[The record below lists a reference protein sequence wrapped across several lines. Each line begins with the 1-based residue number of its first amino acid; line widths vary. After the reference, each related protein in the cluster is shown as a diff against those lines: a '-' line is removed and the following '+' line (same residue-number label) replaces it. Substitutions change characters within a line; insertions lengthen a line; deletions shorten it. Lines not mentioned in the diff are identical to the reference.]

1 MKKVVLCAILALNF
15 AAAEML
21 IGECRYIVHKL
32 QNEKRA
38 YLMAGYALAGSDAD
52 AQRVSRQ
59 INLYPEE
66 VAEFEIYLD
75 NVQRY
80 IEKCSSDFSC
90 IHSRLQKQLG
100 KVDAEIERQQKVC
113 DKIAKKGK

>member
-21 IGECRYIVHKL
+21 LGECRYIVHKL

-38 YLMAGYALAGSDAD
+38 YLIADYSLAGLNEDAD
-52 AQRVSRQ
+52 RVSSLVD
-59 INLYPEE
+59 LYPEE
-66 VAEFEIYLD
+66 IAEFDGYLN
-75 NVQRY
+75 NVPRY
-80 IEKCSSDFSC
+80 IDKCKSDLPC
-90 IHSRLQKQLG
+90 VHSQLKKKLD
-100 KVDAEIERQQKVC
+100 KVVAEIETQQKVC